1 MTLDKKPAGVC
12 AWVAQK
18 RLTPLRETIEYLVD
32 RC

>member
-1 MTLDKKPAGVC
+1 VC

-18 RLTPLRETIEYLVD
+18 RSTPLRETIEYLVD